1 MGVII
6 GEKIRDIPKRFI
18 NIVLYIKY
26 TTNAIYIQICKI
38 QNYQAYFEAI
48 CLQLEP
54 TFIIET
60 KNQTWKSF
68 VKFCDVIVNGLS
80 K

>member
-6 GEKIRDIPKRFI
+6 GEKIRVMPEKVHKYCAI
-18 NIVLYIKY
+18 YIKY

-68 VKFCDVIVNGLS
+68 GTFCDIKVNG
-80 K
+80 